1 MVMIS
6 LSLGRKI
13 KHQGNVLHIV
23 LAALGLALLLAAGL
37 PSPAVAGGEAT
48 IVGTLSLAPAFENI
62 GVISSFSGDDNGNN
76 NAILEYREVLADDWK
91 PGIPM
96 TVDRRDFLYEFPLA
110 GEPDNNPI
118 PNEWKNQWRAVI
130 FGLKP
135 NTEYEVRVTYTDPDG
150 VTGSPVVAT
159 IRTRNDNPPSNGNT
173 YYVSN
178 AGDDSS
184 LGTFDAPFRTIQHA
198 ASIVNPGDTVLVM
211 PGTYTEEGSG
221 APWRT
226 GITIDRSGTSD
237 DYITFRSCDLDNKAV
252 IDGDLG
258 DGTRLWFGFRLLGS
272 YIRIKGFDLRN
283 FNGDA
288 GGCVVVD
295 NEATGSIIE
304 DNIMIDP
311 GGRWACAGVL
321 LYGSSN
327 TLIQKNQISTTGIGE
342 RAQNYGVNFSGT
354 YGGNVIRDNVINT
367 QGVFKDGMGG
377 SGNMRIWG
385 GPGPNSFI
393 YDNYVYGSWDDG
405 LEIEGGNLNV
415 AVWDNL
421 IKNNDLAEP
430 GGVSM
435 NMGLGL
441 TSTIVGPLYAF
452 RNVIINHADA
462 AIKLGSNSFG
472 NIYLYHNTIYAPR
485 GGAGPSHFGN
495 NAVADNVHLRNN
507 IILTYGGR
515 SFEIWGSSA
524 DDHGLNSWDYDAFWS
539 TRDSPYGLKG
549 AWYGD
554 RYGTLSS
561 FQTGTGQEIHG
572 MVVEDPMFVDADGDD
587 FALQSTSPCIDKGV
601 VLPGFNDAA
610 SPWPYYG
617 SAPDIGAC
625 ESAHGSFQGP
635 LHHIAITPGSA
646 SLEFSQARQFT
657 ATGYD
662 QDNNEIIG
670 LSFTWSV
677 INAGAGSI
685 DGNGLFTAGMV
696 EGTYPDVVKAEA
708 ESIAGYASVS
718 IAGTAPSF
726 PWGLFGGIL
735 GGVLAALAVAILLYL
750 VLHRRRIAGAQ

>member
-1 MVMIS
+1 MVMIY
-6 LSLGRKI
+6 LSLGPKI
-13 KHQGNVLHIV
+13 KPRGNVLHIV

-37 PSPAVAGGEAT
+37 PSPAVAGGEST

-62 GVISSFSGDDNGNN
+62 GVISEFSGDDNGNN

-91 PGIPM
+91 PGISM

-130 FGLKP
+130 FGLSP
-135 NTEYEVRVTYTDPDG
+135 NTEYQVRVTYTDPDG
-150 VTGSPVVAT
+150 ITGSPVVAT

-184 LGTFDAPFRTIQHA
+184 PGTFDTPFRTIQHA

-237 DYITFRSCDLDNKAV
+237 NYITFRSYDLDNKAV
-252 IDGDLG
+252 IDGAGSL
-258 DGTRLWFGFRLLGS
+258 RFGFRLFGS

-283 FNGDA
+283 FNGDP
-288 GGCVVVD
+288 GGCVVVRED
-295 NEATGSIIE
+295 GQQPVGNIIE
-304 DNIMIDP
+304 DNIMTDP
-311 GGRWACAGVL
+311 GGCWACAAVL
-321 LYGSSN
+321 LCGRD
-327 TLIQKNQISTTGIGE
+327 TLIQRNQMLTTGIGE
-342 RAQNYGVNFSGT
+342 MASNYGVNFYGT
-354 YGGNVIRDNVINT
+354 DGGNVIRDNVITT
-367 QGVFKDGMGG
+367 QGTFRDGIGG
-377 SGNMRIWG
+377 IGNMRIWG

-393 YDNYVYGSWDDG
+393 YDNYVYGPYDDG

-415 AVWDNL
+415 AVWGNF
-421 IKNNDLAEP
+421 IENNDLTEP
-430 GGVSM
+430 GGVGM

-441 TSTIVGPLYAF
+441 TSTIVGPMYAF
-452 RNVIINHADA
+452 RNIIVNHGDA
-462 AIKLGSNSFG
+462 AIKLGSDSFG

-572 MVVEDPMFVDADGDD
+572 MVVEDPMFVDADDDD
-587 FALQSTSPCIDKGV
+587 FTLQSTSPLIDKGV
-601 VLPGFNDAA
+601 VLPGFNDAD
-610 SPWPYYG
+610 SPWPYQG
-617 SAPDIGAC
+617 AAPDIGAC
-625 ESAHGSFQGP
+625 ESAHGSFPGP
-635 LHHIAITPGSA
+635 LHHIDITPGSA
-646 SLEFSQARQFT
+646 SLEFSQTWQFT

-662 QDNNEIIG
+662 QDNNEITG

-685 DGNGLFTAGMV
+685 DGNGLFTAGTI
-696 EGTYPDVVKAEA
+696 EGKYPDVVKAEA

-718 IAGTAPSF
+718 IALTAPSF

-735 GGVLAALAVAILLYL
+735 GGVLGLLAVAAIAIYL
-750 VLHRRRIAGAQ
+750 VVLRRREADASE

>member
-37 PSPAVAGGEAT
+37 PYPAVAGGEAT

-76 NAILEYREVLADDWK
+76 NATLEYREVGSSTWK

-110 GEPDNNPI
+110 GEPDNNPV

-130 FGLKP
+130 FGLEP
-135 NTEYEVRVTYTDPDG
+135 DTEYEVRVTYTDPDG

-159 IRTRNDNPPSNGNT
+159 IKTRNDNPPSNGNT

-184 LGTFDAPFRTIQHA
+184 PGNFDAPFRTIQHA

-226 GITIDRSGTSD
+226 GITIDRSGISD
-237 DYITFRSCDLDNKAV
+237 NYITFRSYDLDNKAV

-342 RAQNYGVNFSGT
+342 RAQNYGVNFYGT

-367 QGVFKDGMGG
+367 QGIFKDGMGG

-393 YDNYVYGSWDDG
+393 YDNYVYGPWDDG

-415 AVWDNL
+415 AVWGNF
-421 IKNNDLAEP
+421 IENNDLTEP
-430 GGVSM
+430 GGVGM

-452 RNVIINHADA
+452 RNVIVNHGDA

-472 NIYLYHNTIYAPR
+472 NIYLYQNTIYST
-485 GGAGPSHFGN
+485 GSGAGPSFFGN
-495 NAVADNVHLRNN
+495 NAIADNITSRNN
-507 IILTYGGR
+507 IIWLEHGR
-515 SFEIWGSSA
+515 LCENWDSSG
-524 DDHGLNSWDYDAFWS
+524 DRGLNSFDYDALWTNREAGGFSWS
-539 TRDSPYGLKG
+539 WYNER
-549 AWYGD
+549 YGD
-554 RYGTLSS
+554 LAY
-561 FQTGTGQEIHG
+561 FQTTTGQELHA
-572 MVVEDPMFVDADGDD
+572 VLVPDPMFVEPGADD
-587 FALQSTSPCIDKGV
+587 FTLQSTSPCIDKGV
-601 VLPGFNDAA
+601 VLPGFNDAD

-617 SAPDIGAC
+617 AAPDLGAC
-625 ESAHGSFQGP
+625 ESAHGSLQGP

-646 SLEFSQARQFT
+646 SLEFSQTRQFT

-662 QDNNEIIG
+662 RDNNEIIG

-696 EGTYPDVVKAEA
+696 EGTYADVVKAEA
-708 ESIAGYASVS
+708 ESIVGYASVS
-718 IAGTAPSF
+718 IAGTATSF

-735 GGVLAALAVAILLYL
+735 GGVLVTLAVATLLYL
-750 VLHRRRIAGAQ
+750 VLRRRRIAGAQ